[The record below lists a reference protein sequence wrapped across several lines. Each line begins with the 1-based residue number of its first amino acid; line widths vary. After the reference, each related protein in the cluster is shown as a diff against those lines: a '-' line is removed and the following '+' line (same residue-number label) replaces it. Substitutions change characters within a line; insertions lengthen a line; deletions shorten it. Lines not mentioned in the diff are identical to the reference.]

1 MLTAASSILLVYVVV
16 LYTFA
21 AVGQAIFGGT
31 AHAAA
36 ACREAARCC
45 RGEMHFIT
53 DDPPEQ
59 RAELL
64 REALPGRWEVVS
76 TLIDLEAEEEE
87 AHASHEREYFCYTA
101 RRL

>member
-1 MLTAASSILLVYVVV
+1 M
-16 LYTFA
+16 
-21 AVGQAIFGGT
+21 GT
-31 AHAAA
+31 SDTPHAAA

-59 RAELL
+59 RTELL
-64 REALPGRWEVVS
+64 HAALPGRWEVVS
-76 TLIDLEAEEEE
+76 TLIDLEAEGEE